1 MLYKF
6 FEISCVDDGENNF
19 SQTIHDAVEK
29 GKKEG
34 YLLDNVQYSTIF
46 DHAHGKMRSAAFITM
61 YKSEI

>member
-19 SQTIHDAVEK
+19 SQMVHDAV
-29 GKKEG
+29 
-34 YLLDNVQYSTIF
+34 DNVQYSTIF
-46 DHAHGKMRSAAFITM
+46 DHAHGKMRSSAFITM